1 MDENNWFE
9 IKKNILEDFFL
20 YISVEKFFSEHT
32 LRAYR
37 KDLVDFFYFVENVY
51 FSGDDLS
58 ACSPL
63 CKIDRYIVQHYVG
76 SLYSSKKSK
85 RSISRKISTLRSFWG
100 FLVRRDKT
108 DVNPVEDIP
117 FPKKEHSLL
126 FPPNK
131 GQIADILDSITQ
143 NDFIGMRDR
152 ALLEMFYAA
161 GARVSE
167 VVGMDML
174 NIELD
179 AMWVKVMGKRMKER
193 HIPIHKKAVLA
204 LEEYFPFRDACLNRE
219 GIKNGGPVF
228 INYRGGRLSD
238 RSCRK
243 IVNKWVDRTATLK
256 KVSPHTFRHAFA
268 THLIEMG
275 ADIRQVQVLLGHAS
289 LSSTQVYV
297 TLDFEH
303 LMKVYDKAHPHAGD
317 KEMLPRKPLK

>member
-1 MDENNWFE
+1 MDGNDWFR
-9 IKKNILEDFFL
+9 IKQSILEDFFT

-32 LRAYR
+32 QRAYR
-37 KDLVDFFYFVENVY
+37 KDLLDFFYFVEEIY

-58 ACSPL
+58 ADSPL
-63 CKIDRYIVQHYVG
+63 YKIDRYLVQHYVG

-85 RSISRKISTLRSFWG
+85 RSIARKISTLRSFWG

-108 DVNPVEDIP
+108 DNNPIEDIP
-117 FPKKEHSLL
+117 FPKKEHFLI

-131 GQIADILDSITQ
+131 GQMADILDSITQ
-143 NDFIGMRDR
+143 NDFIGLRDR

-167 VVGMDML
+167 VVGMDMS

-179 AMWVKVMGKRMKER
+179 YMWVKVMGKRMKER
-193 HIPIHKKAVLA
+193 HIPIHRKAVLA
-204 LEEYFPFRDACLNRE
+204 LEEYFPFRDARINRE
-219 GIKNGGPVF
+219 GIQNGGPVF

-317 KEMLPRKPLK
+317 KKVLHEKPIK